1 MELGVPII
9 ELHTLEWICIGV
21 QVQDTWGPNH
31 PSMDHTFELKNE
43 PKIESWF
50 IKLDLFSYL
59 GPLRV
64 GGKAQGHNFLS
75 SCLGHGPSCDFF
87 GSKNASHK

>member
-43 PKIESWF
+43 PKLES
-50 IKLDLFSYL
+50 
-59 GPLRV
+59 
-64 GGKAQGHNFLS
+64 
-75 SCLGHGPSCDFF
+75 
-87 GSKNASHK
+87 